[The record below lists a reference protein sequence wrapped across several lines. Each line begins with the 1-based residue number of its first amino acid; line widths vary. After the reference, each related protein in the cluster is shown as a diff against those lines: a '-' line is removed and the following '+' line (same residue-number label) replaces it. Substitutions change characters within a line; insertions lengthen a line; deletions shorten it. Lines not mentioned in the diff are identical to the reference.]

1 VAAPAVPVSNKPDEV
16 SSEEN
21 FFRARSDEY
30 FSDDDI
36 EVDAEDNEKEEVKEV
51 SSSSSRDNNKKV
63 LKWASLISFSF
74 EALGAIRNAIQ
85 PLYFL
90 GEQEQAQEGGD

>member
-1 VAAPAVPVSNKPDEV
+1 VAVPAAPVSNRPDEV

-36 EVDAEDNEKEEVKEV
+36 EVDAEDNDKEEVKEV
-51 SSSSSRDNNKKV
+51 SSSSSSSRDNNKKV
-63 LKWASLISFSF
+63 RKRESLI
-74 EALGAIRNAIQ
+74 
-85 PLYFL
+85 
-90 GEQEQAQEGGD
+90 